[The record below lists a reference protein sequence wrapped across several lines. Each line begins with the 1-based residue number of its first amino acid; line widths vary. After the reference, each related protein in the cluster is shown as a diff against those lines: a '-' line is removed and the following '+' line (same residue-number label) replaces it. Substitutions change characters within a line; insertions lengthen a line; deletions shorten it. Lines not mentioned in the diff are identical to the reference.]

1 MVGEP
6 DGLDVVVL
14 PVDPDEPD
22 VDEEPLFKVGAGPP
36 DVDDEVD
43 PPLEPVV
50 AGEPEVAGGT
60 TVTGTSTCAPVVVL
74 TKVRVRFVEPCPEG
88 LVTGNIAT
96 VDPASDARTD
106 GSLTMSMLQDRL
118 GPVDGVTG

>member
-1 MVGEP
+1 VVGEP

-22 VDEEPLFKVGAGPP
+22 VDEEPLLKVGAGPP

-43 PPLEPVV
+43 PPLEPV
-50 AGEPEVAGGT
+50 VAGGT

-106 GSLTMSMLQDRL
+106 GSLTTSMLHDRL
-118 GPVDGVTG
+118 GPDDGVTG